1 MLVSRAYLCG
11 MQSED
16 TIVALAT
23 GGGVGAISVVRISGS
38 EAVIYTDSL
47 LKKPISGMASHTLA
61 LRKLYDEEGLIDEA
75 VISLFLNN
83 RSYTGENVIE
93 ISLHGSAYI
102 SQRLLRAYLK
112 LGARMAEPG
121 EFTRRAFLNGKM
133 DLAQAEAVAD
143 LIAAE
148 HKFAHEQALHQLRG
162 GFSDDIKLL
171 RSKLL
176 HFTSLIELEL
186 DFGEEDVEF
195 ASRSDLMALVVEIK
209 RQVDELKD
217 SFALG
222 NALKQGF
229 ALVLAGRP
237 NAGKSTLFNALL
249 NEDKAIV
256 SEIAG
261 TTRDAL
267 EDKLRIGDVSVRL
280 IDTAGIREA
289 TDAIEREGINR
300 TFKHIE
306 SAGASLYLF
315 DPSGISVADLRA
327 DLAILKERG
336 KRIWACANKLDIFN
350 GDLADYKVA
359 VAEVLQEELWE
370 LSAHERASVSLLRGE
385 IAARFSQDIAQ
396 LGQLTVVTNARH
408 SAALELCSEELQ
420 MIIEGIE
427 SGLSGD
433 LMSFHLRTGI
443 RALADITGEID
454 NEEVLGEIFSSFCI
468 GK

>member
-1 MLVSRAYLCG
+1 MYND
-11 MQSED
+11 D

-23 GGGVGAISVVRISGS
+23 GGSIGAISVVRISGPQALGYT
-38 EAVIYTDSL
+38 EALV
-47 LKKPISGMASHTLA
+47 KKSIANVVSHRLV
-61 LRKLYDEEGLIDEA
+61 LRKLYDSEGLIDEA
-75 VISLFLNN
+75 VISVFLDNK
-83 RSYTGENVIE
+83 SYTGEDVIE
-93 ISLHGSAYI
+93 VSLHGSLYI

-162 GFSDDIKLL
+162 GFSNDIKTL

-217 SFALG
+217 SFILG

-256 SEIAG
+256 SDIAG

-267 EDKLRIGDVSVRL
+267 EDRLRIGDVSVRL

-315 DPSGISVADLRA
+315 DPANITVDELTSDLNV
-327 DLAILKERG
+327 LKERG
-336 KRIWACANKLDIFN
+336 KRIWVCANKLDIFQ
-350 GDLADYKVA
+350 GDLSGYKTTVAD
-359 VAEVLQEELWE
+359 VLKEELWE
-370 LSAHERASVSLLRGE
+370 LSAQDSNSVSNLRGE
-385 IAARFSQDIAQ
+385 IAQRFTQDIAR

-408 SAALELCSEELQ
+408 SVALETCSEELQ

>member
-1 MLVSRAYLCG
+1 MYND
-11 MQSED
+11 D

-23 GGGVGAISVVRISGS
+23 GGSIGAISVVRISGPQALGYT
-38 EAVIYTDSL
+38 EALV
-47 LKKPISGMASHTLA
+47 KKSIANVVSHTLV
-61 LRKLYDEEGLIDEA
+61 LRKLYDSEGLIDEA
-75 VISLFLNN
+75 VISVFLDNK
-83 RSYTGENVIE
+83 SYTGEDVIE
-93 ISLHGSAYI
+93 VSLHGSLYI

-162 GFSDDIKLL
+162 GFSNDIKTL

-217 SFALG
+217 SFILG

-256 SEIAG
+256 SDIAG

-267 EDKLRIGDVSVRL
+267 EDRLRIGDVSVRL

-315 DPSGISVADLRA
+315 DPANITVDELTSDLNV
-327 DLAILKERG
+327 LKERG
-336 KRIWACANKLDIFN
+336 KRIWVCANKLDIFR
-350 GDLADYKVA
+350 GDLSGYKTTVA
-359 VAEVLQEELWE
+359 NVLKEELWE
-370 LSAHERASVSLLRGE
+370 LSAQDSNSVSKLRGE
-385 IAARFSQDIAQ
+385 IAQRFTQDIAR

-408 SAALELCSEELQ
+408 SVALETCSEELQ

>member
-1 MLVSRAYLCG
+1 MYNN
-11 MQSED
+11 D

-23 GGGVGAISVVRISGS
+23 GGSIGAISVVRISGPHALKYT
-38 EAVIYTDSL
+38 EAL
-47 LKKPISGMASHTLA
+47 LKKSISNIVSHTLV
-61 LRKLYDEEGLIDEA
+61 LRKLYDSEGLIDEA
-75 VISLFLNN
+75 VISVFLDNK
-83 RSYTGENVIE
+83 SYTGEDVIE
-93 ISLHGSAYI
+93 VSLHGSLYI

-162 GFSDDIKLL
+162 GFSNDITTL

-217 SFALG
+217 SFILG

-256 SEIAG
+256 SDIAG

-267 EDKLRIGDVSVRL
+267 EDRLRIGDVSVRL

-300 TFKHIE
+300 TFKHID

-315 DPSGISVADLRA
+315 DPASITVDELKSDLNV
-327 DLAILKERG
+327 LKERG
-336 KRIWACANKLDIFN
+336 KRLWVGANKLDVFQ
-350 GDLADYKVA
+350 GDLSGYKTIVA
-359 VAEVLQEELWE
+359 AILEEDLWE
-370 LSAHERASVSLLRGE
+370 LSAQDSNSVSKLKQE
-385 IAARFSQDIAQ
+385 ISNRFTEDIAR

-408 SAALELCSEELQ
+408 SAALETCSEELQ